1 MYFCALPIVLCL
13 RGLFLQAQVTDWIAP
28 VASAVRACDRQ
39 HVRWRCAC
47 GLFKNT
53 KAGKRRHDV
62 CQGIQSD
69 CSKSPDGGWGPSG
82 KSEPLRNSTGDF
94 VKWHKA
100 VIRTHRSASLE
111 ASAVDGRS
119 SLSTAQLFQSV
130 QNTGTCLRNG

>member
-1 MYFCALPIVLCL
+1 MFEGTFFA
-13 RGLFLQAQVTDWIAP
+13 GAG
-28 VASAVRACDRQ
+28 DRLDRSSRKCRSCMRSTARTLE
-39 HVRWRCAC
+39 VCVWTS
-47 GLFKNT
+47 LKNT

-69 CSKSPDGGWGPSG
+69 CSNSPDGGWGPSG

-119 SLSTAQLFQSV
+119 
-130 QNTGTCLRNG
+130 